1 MERLKGKKLV
11 EKLFM
16 SGAVI
21 NAFPLRLVFIQTRTT
36 NRLGVSVGKKKFKSA
51 VIRNKIKRQ
60 LRAACKDHLLVLLG
74 ELDSKYNLMVLY
86 SGEKKP
92 KPTELDKSF
101 KLMVERFKKKVLE
114 NVKAKK
120 KNRFILYRYFN
131 VRFNNC
137 LQDRLF

>member
-11 EKLFM
+11 EKLFV
-16 SGAVI
+16 SGIVI
-21 NAFPLRLVFIQTRTT
+21 NAFPLRLVFIQARTT
-36 NRLGVSVGKKKFKSA
+36 NRLGVSVGKKNFKSA

-60 LRAACKDHLLVLLG
+60 LRAACKDHLLGLLG
-74 ELDSKYNLMVLY
+74 ELDNKYNLMVLY

-114 NVKAKK
+114 NV
-120 KNRFILYRYFN
+120 
-131 VRFNNC
+131 
-137 LQDRLF
+137 